1 MCQKPQ
7 KAHPPFYVSLGSR
20 SNYNKYN
27 IIDMKH
33 LLYTFTRSFVLAA
46 VLVLQGVLASV
57 AYAVGVGGAGM
68 YQWSVELRGYISN
81 ETGKAPVAY
90 LWVPEGCKKVN
101 AVILSQQNMTEEA
114 IYKNARFQ
122 AKMKKLGVAMV
133 WVAPAF
139 NNNWDPTSGAQQI
152 FEALMPCLADQS
164 GHAEIAKAPIIP
176 LGHSAQATF
185 PWNFAAWNANRTL
198 CIISFHGDAPRTN
211 LCGYGAA
218 NVEWGRNRN
227 IDGIPGLMVEG
238 EYEWWEA
245 RVRPALAF
253 RMMYPESCISFLCDT
268 GRGHFDCGDRTADY
282 IAKFIEKSLQQR
294 LNEDGTLR
302 KLNPKD
308 GYLAERFHSDMI
320 GTDGADKGKAPE
332 AASTSRPAP
341 APYALYKGDKHD
353 AFWYFDKEMA
363 QLTEARYKET
373 AGKRVQCV
381 GFEYQGKLIP
391 FNEKAQGGMQI
402 RIAETNA
409 NGYTDNPTLK
419 LPIRI
424 QLKAVYTDASHNNVA
439 TAHGTKK
446 PYIEVISGPLKK
458 VDDTTFEVY
467 PYEAGWDNP
476 RRSFTAWVVA
486 VADADGTYKGA
497 VQPLRIDLR

>member
-1 MCQKPQ
+1 MKSIFGKNEKNRKMNLLFLALFFQGIFATF
-7 KAHPPFYVSLGSR
+7 AH
-20 SNYNKYN
+20 
-27 IIDMKH
+27 
-33 LLYTFTRSFVLAA
+33 
-46 VLVLQGVLASV
+46 
-57 AYAVGVGGAGM
+57 AVGVGGGGF
-68 YQWSVELRGYISN
+68 YQWSVELRRYISN

-90 LWVPEGCKKVN
+90 LWVPDGCKQVK
-101 AVILSQQNMTEEA
+101 AVMLSQQNMTEEA
-114 IYKNARFQ
+114 IYKNPRFQ
-122 AKMKKLGVAMV
+122 AQMKKLGVAMV

-139 NNNWDPTSGAQQI
+139 NNNWDPASGAQQI
-152 FEALMPCLADQS
+152 FEELMPCLADQS

-185 PWNFAAWNANRTL
+185 PWNFAAWNPNRTL

-227 IDGIPGLMVEG
+227 IDGIPGLMIEG

-245 RVRPALAF
+245 RVNPALAF

-282 IAKFIEKSLQQR
+282 IAKFIQKSLEQR
-294 LNEDGTLR
+294 LNADGSLR
-302 KLNPKD
+302 KLNPRD
-308 GYLAERFHSDMI
+308 GYLAERFHSDMM
-320 GTDGADKGKAPE
+320 GTDGADKGKAPSQVE
-332 AASTSRPAP
+332 AKRPQP
-341 APYALYKGDKHD
+341 APYAQYKGDKHD

-363 QLTEARYKET
+363 ELTETRYRET
-373 AGKRVQCV
+373 AGKKQQYV

-402 RIAETNA
+402 KIENA
-409 NGYTDNPTLK
+409 SSEKASSVNTSSKNK
-419 LPIRI
+419 KAIRI
-424 QLKAVYTDASHNNVA
+424 HLKAVYTDATHNVLSN
-439 TAHGTKK
+439 AHGKK
-446 PYIEVISGPLKK
+446 APHIEVICGPLKK
-458 VDDTTFEVY
+458 TNDTTFEVY

-486 VADADGTYKGA
+486 VADADGEYKGA
-497 VQPLRIDLR
+497 VQPLCIDLPASICRGL

>member
-1 MCQKPQ
+1 MM
-7 KAHPPFYVSLGSR
+7 KARIMMRVS
-20 SNYNKYN
+20 
-27 IIDMKH
+27 
-33 LLYTFTRSFVLAA
+33 VLAIA
-46 VLVLQGVLASV
+46 LLMQGLLASV
-57 AYAVGVGGAGM
+57 AHAVGVGGSGM
-68 YQWSVELRGYISN
+68 FQWSVELRRYISN

-90 LWVPEGCKKVN
+90 LWVPEGCRNVK

-114 IYKNARFQ
+114 IYKNPRFQ
-122 AKMKKLGVAMV
+122 AQMKKLGVAMV

-139 NNNWDPTSGAQQI
+139 NNNWDPNSGAQNI
-152 FEALMPCLADQS
+152 FEELMANLADNS

-185 PWNFAAWNANRTL
+185 PWNFAAWNPNRTL

-211 LCGYGAA
+211 LCGFGAA

-245 RVRPALAF
+245 RVNPALAF

-282 IAKFIEKSLQQR
+282 IAKFIQKSLEQR
-294 LNEDGTLR
+294 LNADGSLR

-308 GYLAERFHSDMI
+308 GYLAERFHSDMV
-320 GTDGADKGKAPE
+320 GTDGADKGKAPSPVE
-332 AASTSRPAP
+332 TKRPQP
-341 APYALYKGDKHD
+341 APYAQYRGDKHD

-363 QLTEARYKET
+363 ELTEARYQET
-373 AGKRVQCV
+373 AGKKLQYV
-381 GFEYQGKLIP
+381 GFEYQGNLIP

-402 RIAETNA
+402 KIEDAETSIKA
-409 NGYTDNPTLK
+409 ASSKKPK
-419 LPIRI
+419 AKKPIRI
-424 QLKAVYTDASHNNVA
+424 QLKAVYTDASHNVLSN
-439 TAHGTKK
+439 THGKK
-446 PYIEVISGPLKK
+446 APHIEVICGPLKK
-458 VDDTTFEVY
+458 INDTTFEVY

-486 VADADGTYKGA
+486 VADADGEYKGA
-497 VQPLRIDLR
+497 VQPLRIDLPASLCKGL

>member
-1 MCQKPQ
+1 M
-7 KAHPPFYVSLGSR
+7 
-20 SNYNKYN
+20 
-27 IIDMKH
+27 MK
-33 LLYTFTRSFVLAA
+33 TKIRMRVIVLAIA
-46 VLVLQGVLASV
+46 LVMQGLFASV
-57 AYAVGVGGAGM
+57 AHAVGVGGCGM
-68 YQWSVELRGYISN
+68 FQWSVELRRFISN

-90 LWVPEGCKKVN
+90 LWVPEGCKNVK
-101 AVILSQQNMTEEA
+101 AVMLSQQNMTEEA
-114 IYKNARFQ
+114 IYKNPRFQ

-139 NNNWDPTSGAQQI
+139 NNNWDPNSGAQNI
-152 FEALMPCLADQS
+152 FEELMANLADNS
-164 GHAEIAKAPIIP
+164 GHLEIAKAPIIP

-185 PWNFAAWNANRTL
+185 PWNFAAWNPNRTL

-245 RVRPALAF
+245 RVNPALAF

-282 IAKFIEKSLQQR
+282 IAKFIQKSLEQR
-294 LNEDGTLR
+294 LNADGSLR
-302 KLNPKD
+302 KLNPKE

-320 GTDGADKGKAPE
+320 GTDGADKGKVPE
-332 AASTSRPAP
+332 NANASRPQP
-341 APYALYKGDKHD
+341 APYTKYKGDKHD

-363 QLTEARYKET
+363 ELTEARYQET
-373 AGKRVQCV
+373 AGKKVQYV
-381 GFEYQGKLIP
+381 GFEYQGKLIS

-402 RIAETNA
+402 KIEDASSEIASSVSA
-409 NGYTDNPTLK
+409 NSKDK
-419 LPIRI
+419 KVIRLH
-424 QLKAVYTDASHNNVA
+424 LKAVYTDASHNALSNV
-439 TAHGTKK
+439 HGKK
-446 PYIEVISGPLKK
+446 APHIEVICGPLKK
-458 VDDTTFEVY
+458 INDTTFEVY

-486 VADADGTYKGA
+486 VADADGNYKGA
-497 VQPLRIDLR
+497 VQPLRIDLLKSICE

>member
-1 MCQKPQ
+1 MM
-7 KAHPPFYVSLGSR
+7 KARIMMRVS
-20 SNYNKYN
+20 
-27 IIDMKH
+27 
-33 LLYTFTRSFVLAA
+33 VLAIA
-46 VLVLQGVLASV
+46 LVMQGLFASV
-57 AYAVGVGGAGM
+57 AHAVGVGGSGM
-68 YQWSVELRGYISN
+68 FQWSVELRRYISN

-90 LWVPEGCKKVN
+90 LWVPEGCKNVK
-101 AVILSQQNMTEEA
+101 AVMLSQQNMTEEA
-114 IYKNARFQ
+114 IYKNPRFQ

-139 NNNWDPTSGAQQI
+139 NNNWDPASGVQGI
-152 FEALMPCLADQS
+152 FEEMMTNLADQS

-185 PWNFAAWNANRTL
+185 PWNFAAWNPDRTL

-245 RVRPALAF
+245 RVNPALAF

-282 IAKFIEKSLQQR
+282 IAKFIQKSLEQR
-294 LNEDGTLR
+294 LNADGSLR
-302 KLNPKD
+302 KLNPKE

-320 GTDGADKGKAPE
+320 GTDGADKGKVPE
-332 AASTSRPAP
+332 NANTSRPQP
-341 APYALYKGDKHD
+341 APYAQYKGDKHD

-363 QLTEARYKET
+363 ELTEARYKET
-373 AGKRVQCV
+373 AGKKVQYV
-381 GFEYQGKLIP
+381 GFEYQGKMIGYD
-391 FNEKAQGGMQI
+391 EKAQGGMQI
-402 RIAETNA
+402 KIEDASSEKASSVNA
-409 NGYTDNPTLK
+409 SSKGK
-419 LPIRI
+419 KVIRI
-424 QLKAVYTDASHNNVA
+424 HLKAVYSDASHNALSN
-439 TAHGTKK
+439 AHGKK
-446 PYIEVISGPLKK
+446 APYIEVICGPLKK
-458 VDDTTFEVY
+458 INDTTFEVY

-486 VADADGTYKGA
+486 VADADGNYKGA
-497 VQPLRIDLR
+497 VQPLRIDLPKSICE

>member
-1 MCQKPQ
+1 MMKTRIMMR
-7 KAHPPFYVSLGSR
+7 VS
-20 SNYNKYN
+20 
-27 IIDMKH
+27 
-33 LLYTFTRSFVLAA
+33 VLAIA
-46 VLVLQGVLASV
+46 LVMQGLVSV
-57 AYAVGVGGAGM
+57 AHAVGVGGSGM
-68 YQWSVELRGYISN
+68 FLWSVELRRYISN

-90 LWVPEGCKKVN
+90 LWVPEGCKQVK
-101 AVILSQQNMTEEA
+101 AVMLSQQNMTEEA
-114 IYKNARFQ
+114 IYKNPRFQ

-139 NNNWDPTSGAQQI
+139 NNNWDPNSGAQNI
-152 FEALMPCLADQS
+152 FEELMANLADNS
-164 GHAEIAKAPIIP
+164 GHLEIAKTPMIP

-185 PWNFAAWNANRTL
+185 PWNFAAWNPDRTL

-245 RVRPALAF
+245 RVNPALAF
-253 RMMYPESCISFLCDT
+253 RIMYPESCISFLCDT

-282 IAKFIEKSLQQR
+282 IAKFIQKSLEQR
-294 LNEDGTLR
+294 LNADGSLR
-302 KLNPKD
+302 KLNPKG

-332 AASTSRPAP
+332 NANTSRPQP

-363 QLTEARYKET
+363 ELTEARYKET
-373 AGKRVQCV
+373 AGKKVQYV
-381 GFEYQGKLIP
+381 GFEYQGKLIS

-402 RIAETNA
+402 KIEDASSENSSSVNA
-409 NGYTDNPTLK
+409 NSK
-419 LPIRI
+419 EKKAIRI
-424 QLKAVYTDASHNNVA
+424 HLKAVYTDASHNVLSSV
-439 TAHGTKK
+439 HGKK
-446 PYIEVISGPLKK
+446 APHIEVICGPLKK
-458 VDDTTFEVY
+458 INDTTFEVY

-476 RRSFTAWVVA
+476 RRSFTAWLVA
-486 VADADGTYKGA
+486 VADADG
-497 VQPLRIDLR
+497 

>member
-1 MCQKPQ
+1 MM
-7 KAHPPFYVSLGSR
+7 KARIMMRVS
-20 SNYNKYN
+20 
-27 IIDMKH
+27 
-33 LLYTFTRSFVLAA
+33 VLAI
-46 VLVLQGVLASV
+46 VLVMQGLFASV
-57 AYAVGVGGAGM
+57 AHAVGVGGSGM
-68 YQWSVELRGYISN
+68 FQWSVELRRYISN

-90 LWVPEGCKKVN
+90 LWVPEGCKNVK

-114 IYKNARFQ
+114 IYKNPRFQ

-139 NNNWDPTSGAQQI
+139 NNNWDPNSGAQNI
-152 FEALMPCLADQS
+152 FEEMMTNLADQS

-185 PWNFAAWNANRTL
+185 PWNFAAWNPDLTL

-245 RVRPALAF
+245 RVNPALAF

-282 IAKFIEKSLQQR
+282 IAKFIQKSLEQR
-294 LNEDGTLR
+294 LNADGSLR
-302 KLNPKD
+302 KLNPKE

-320 GTDGADKGKAPE
+320 GTDGADKGKVSENAN
-332 AASTSRPAP
+332 TSRPQP

-363 QLTEARYKET
+363 ELTEARYQET
-373 AGKRVQCV
+373 VGKKVQYV

-391 FNEKAQGGMQI
+391 VNEKSQGGMQI
-402 RIAETNA
+402 KLEDASSENTSSENVSSVNA
-409 NGYTDNPTLK
+409 NSKDK
-419 LPIRI
+419 KAIRI
-424 QLKAVYTDASHNNVA
+424 HLKAVYTDASHNAFSN
-439 TAHGTKK
+439 AHGKK
-446 PYIEVISGPLKK
+446 APHIEVICGPLKK
-458 VDDTTFEVY
+458 INDTTFEVY

-486 VADADGTYKGA
+486 VADADGVYKGA
-497 VQPLRIDLR
+497 VQPLRIDLPKSICE

>member
-1 MCQKPQ
+1 MK
-7 KAHPPFYVSLGSR
+7 K
-20 SNYNKYN
+20 SNVWHRK
-27 IIDMKH
+27 
-33 LLYTFTRSFVLAA
+33 SVLFLAF
-46 VLVLQGVLASV
+46 LLQGLMATV
-57 AYAVGVGGAGM
+57 AHAVGVGGSGM
-68 YQWSVELRGYISN
+68 FQWSVELRRYIST

-90 LWVPEGCKKVN
+90 LWVPEGCKNVK

-114 IYKNARFQ
+114 IYKNPRFQ

-139 NNNWDPTSGAQQI
+139 NNNWDPASGAQGI
-152 FEALMPCLADQS
+152 FEEMMTNLADQS
-164 GHAEIAKAPIIP
+164 GHAEIAQAPIIP

-185 PWNFAAWNANRTL
+185 PWNFAAWNPNRTL

-211 LCGYGAA
+211 LCGFGAA

-245 RVRPALAF
+245 RVNPALAF

-282 IAKFIEKSLQQR
+282 IAKFIQKALEQR
-294 LNEDGTLR
+294 LDGDRTVSEKDSNGIVKLK
-302 KLNPKD
+302 KLNPRD
-308 GYLAERFHSDMI
+308 GYLVERFHSDII
-320 GTDGADKGKAPE
+320 GTDGADKGKAPSPVE
-332 AASTSRPAP
+332 AKRPQP
-341 APYALYKGDKHD
+341 APYAQYQGDKHD

-363 QLTEARYKET
+363 ELTEARYQET
-373 AGKRVQCV
+373 AGKKQQYV

-402 RIAETNA
+402 KIDDASVNA
-409 NGYTDNPTLK
+409 NSKNK
-419 LPIRI
+419 KAIRI
-424 QLKAVYTDASHNNVA
+424 HLKAGYTDASHNALSN
-439 TAHGTKK
+439 AHGKK
-446 PYIEVISGPLKK
+446 APHIEVICGPLKK
-458 VDDTTFEVY
+458 INDTTFEVY

-486 VADADGTYKGA
+486 VADADGEYKGA
-497 VQPLRIDLR
+497 VQPLRIDLPASICKGL

>member
-1 MCQKPQ
+1 MMKTRIMMR
-7 KAHPPFYVSLGSR
+7 VS
-20 SNYNKYN
+20 
-27 IIDMKH
+27 
-33 LLYTFTRSFVLAA
+33 VLAIA
-46 VLVLQGVLASV
+46 LMMQGLVSV
-57 AYAVGVGGAGM
+57 AHAVGVGGSGM
-68 YQWSVELRGYISN
+68 FLWSVELRRYISN

-90 LWVPEGCKKVN
+90 LWVPEGCKQVK
-101 AVILSQQNMTEEA
+101 AVMLSQQNMTEEA
-114 IYKNARFQ
+114 IYKNPRFQ

-139 NNNWDPTSGAQQI
+139 NNNWDPNSGAQNI
-152 FEALMPCLADQS
+152 FEELMANLADNS
-164 GHAEIAKAPIIP
+164 GHLEIAKTPMIP

-185 PWNFAAWNANRTL
+185 PWNFAAWNPDRTL

-245 RVRPALAF
+245 RVNPALAF
-253 RMMYPESCISFLCDT
+253 RIMYPESCISFLCDT

-282 IAKFIEKSLQQR
+282 IAKFIQKSLEQR
-294 LNEDGTLR
+294 LNADGSLR
-302 KLNPKD
+302 KLNPKG

-332 AASTSRPAP
+332 NANTSRPQP

-363 QLTEARYKET
+363 ELTEARYKET
-373 AGKRVQCV
+373 AGKKVQYV
-381 GFEYQGKLIP
+381 GFEYQGKLIS

-402 RIAETNA
+402 KIEDASSENSSSVNA
-409 NGYTDNPTLK
+409 NFK
-419 LPIRI
+419 EKKAIRI
-424 QLKAVYTDASHNNVA
+424 HLKAVYTDASHNVLSSV
-439 TAHGTKK
+439 HGKK
-446 PYIEVISGPLKK
+446 APHIEVICGPLKK
-458 VDDTTFEVY
+458 INDTTFEVY

-476 RRSFTAWVVA
+476 RRSFTAWLVA
-486 VADADGTYKGA
+486 VADADGGYKGA
-497 VQPLRIDLR
+497 VQPLRIDLPASLCRGL